1 MGEKVKRMTVGQ
13 PVQWTERG
21 GRVRYGVVAAADTV
35 MVLVRHLYGEAYLIE
50 ADRVFP
56 IG

>member
-1 MGEKVKRMTVGQ
+1 MTVGQ